1 MHASLKAARNFAGSG
16 SSMRTFS
23 FSESGRLGAD
33 SGGEA
38 VKVDSLMTEALIEQ
52 VTSQS
57 NG

>member
-1 MHASLKAARNFAGSG
+1 MMIARAKGV
-16 SSMRTFS
+16 
-23 FSESGRLGAD
+23 D

-38 VKVDSLMTEALIEQ
+38 VKVDSLMTEALIEH